1 MDPRDEREI
10 EQALAS
16 LASDKQPES
25 MPADVASRF
34 DAHLKSL
41 VAEDATVIRSN
52 RFGKSFAESITKNT
66 SWLAAASI
74 LTVMAFVGINGLSD
88 DGTTVIPPITSEETA
103 APTTSE
109 ETTAPTTSEPT
120 DSIDSTAPA
129 TEATAAPTSEPEIP
143 TTPAPQDG
151 GTIYGNG
158 EDVGRDLSQAV
169 RSTNSGANYGGYI
182 GPIAEKIRPLEL
194 PGSLTSLSGTHQAC
208 IKSLGISGITIGVDL
223 GTYKGSKITAY
234 WIATGT
240 FERGAVLVSPGC
252 NKITFVKE

>member
-41 VAEDATVIRSN
+41 VAEDATVIRSA
-52 RFGKSFAESITKNT
+52 RFGKSFADRITKNS

-74 LTVMAFVGINGLSD
+74 LTVMAFVGVNGLSD
-88 DGTTVIPPITSEETA
+88 DGTTVIPPI
-103 APTTSE
+103 TSE

-120 DSIDSTAPA
+120 DSIDSTSPA
-129 TEATAAPTSEPEIP
+129 TDATAAPTSEPEIP

-151 GTIYGNG
+151 GAIYGNG
-158 EDVGRDLSQAV
+158 EDVGRDLTQAV

-182 GPIAEKIRPLEL
+182 GPIAEKILPLEL
-194 PGSLTSLSGTHQAC
+194 PGSLTSLTNTQQAC

-252 NKITFVKE
+252 NKIAFVKE

>member
-41 VAEDATVIRSN
+41 VAEDATVIRSA
-52 RFGKSFAESITKNT
+52 RFGKSFADRITKNT

-88 DGTTVIPPITSEETA
+88 DGTTLIPPITSEETA

-109 ETTAPTTSEPT
+109 PT
-120 DSIDSTAPA
+120 DSIDSTSPA
-129 TEATAAPTSEPEIP
+129 TEAPAAPTSEPEIP

-151 GTIYGNG
+151 GAIYGNG

-182 GPIAEKIRPLEL
+182 GPIAEKILPLEL
-194 PGSLTSLSGTHQAC
+194 PGSLTSLTSTQQAC

>member
-34 DAHLKSL
+34 DAHLNSL
-41 VAEDATVIRSN
+41 IAEDATVIRSN
-52 RFGKSFAESITKNT
+52 RFRKTFAERVTKNS

-74 LTVMAFVGINGLSD
+74 LTVMAFVGVNGLSN
-88 DGTTVIPPITSEETA
+88 DGTTIIPPI
-103 APTTSE
+103 TSE
-109 ETTAPTTSEPT
+109 ETTAPTTEEPT
-120 DSIDSTAPA
+120 DS
-129 TEATAAPTSEPEIP
+129 TEPTSPGSEPTSAPTSEPKIP

-151 GTIYGNG
+151 GAIYGNG
-158 EDVGRDLSQAV
+158 DDVGSDLSQAV
-169 RSTNSGANYGGYI
+169 RTTNSGANYGGYI
-182 GPIAEKIRPLEL
+182 GPIAEKILPLDM

-208 IKSLGISGITIGVDL
+208 IKSLGISGITIGVDS

>member
-34 DAHLKSL
+34 DAHLNSL

-52 RFGKSFAESITKNT
+52 RFGKTFAERVTKNS

-74 LTVMAFVGINGLSD
+74 LTVMAFVGVNGLSN

-103 APTTSE
+103 APITE
-109 ETTAPTTSEPT
+109 EPT
-120 DSIDSTAPA
+120 DSVDSTEPAPQ
-129 TEATAAPTSEPEIP
+129 ATAEPTSEPKIP

-151 GTIYGNG
+151 GAIYGNG
-158 EDVGRDLSQAV
+158 EDVGSDLSEAV
-169 RSTNSGANYGGYI
+169 RATNSGANYGGYI
-182 GPIAEKIRPLEL
+182 GPIAEKILPLEL

-208 IKSLGISGITIGVDL
+208 IKSLGISGITIGVDS

>member
-10 EQALAS
+10 DQALAS
-16 LASDKQPES
+16 LASDKQPEP

-41 VAEDATVIRSN
+41 IADDATVVRSN
-52 RFGKSFAESITKNT
+52 RFGKTFAERITKNT

-74 LTVMAFVGINGLSD
+74 LTVMAFVGVNGLSN
-88 DGTTVIPPITSEETA
+88 DGTTVIPPITSEET
-103 APTTSE
+103 
-109 ETTAPTTSEPT
+109 TAPTTEEPT
-120 DSIDSTAPA
+120 DSTDSLSPGSEPTS
-129 TEATAAPTSEPEIP
+129 AATSEPEIP

-151 GTIYGNG
+151 GAIYGNG
-158 EDVGRDLSQAV
+158 EDVGRDLTQTV
-169 RSTNSGANYGGYI
+169 RSTNSGANYGGYL
-182 GPIAEKIRPLEL
+182 GPIAEKILPLEL
-194 PGSLTSLSGTHQAC
+194 PGSLTSLTSTQQAC

-223 GTYKGSKITAY
+223 GTYKGSKISAY

>member
-16 LASDKQPES
+16 LASEKQPES

-34 DAHLKSL
+34 DAHLNSL

-52 RFGKSFAESITKNT
+52 RFGKTFAERITKNS

-74 LTVMAFVGINGLSD
+74 LTVMAFVGVNGLSN
-88 DGTTVIPPITSEETA
+88 DGTTVIPPITSEET
-103 APTTSE
+103 
-109 ETTAPTTSEPT
+109 TAPTTNEPT
-120 DSIDSTAPA
+120 DSVDSTEPAAPA
-129 TEATAAPTSEPEIP
+129 TDATAEPTSEPEIP

-151 GTIYGNG
+151 GAIYGNG
-158 EDVGRDLSQAV
+158 EDVGSDLSEAV
-169 RSTNSGANYGGYI
+169 RATNSGANYGGYI
-182 GPIAEKIRPLEL
+182 GPIAEKILPLEL

-208 IKSLGISGITIGVDL
+208 IKSLGISGITIGVDS

-252 NKITFVKE
+252 SKITFVKE

>member
-41 VAEDATVIRSN
+41 VAEDATVIRSA
-52 RFGKSFAESITKNT
+52 RFGKSFAERVTKNS

-74 LTVMAFVGINGLSD
+74 LTVMAFVGVNGLSD
-88 DGTTVIPPITSEETA
+88 DGTTVIPPITSEET
-103 APTTSE
+103 
-109 ETTAPTTSEPT
+109 TAPTTSEPT
-120 DSIDSTAPA
+120 DSVDSTSPA
-129 TEATAAPTSEPEIP
+129 TDATAAPTSEPEIP

-151 GTIYGNG
+151 GAIYGNG
-158 EDVGRDLSQAV
+158 EDVGRDLTQAV

-182 GPIAEKIRPLEL
+182 GPIAEKILPLEL
-194 PGSLTSLSGTHQAC
+194 PGSLTSLTNTQQAC

-252 NKITFVKE
+252 NKIAFVKE

>member
-16 LASDKQPES
+16 LAGDKQPES

-41 VAEDATVIRSN
+41 IAEDATVIRSN
-52 RFGKSFAESITKNT
+52 RFGKTFAERITKNT

-74 LTVMAFVGINGLSD
+74 LTVMAFVGVNGLSN
-88 DGTTVIPPITSEETA
+88 DGTTVIPPITSEET
-103 APTTSE
+103 
-109 ETTAPTTSEPT
+109 TAPTTQEPA
-120 DSIDSTAPA
+120 DSVLPG
-129 TEATAAPTSEPEIP
+129 TEPSDAPTSEPEIP
-143 TTPAPQDG
+143 TSPAPQDG

-158 EDVGRDLSQAV
+158 EDVGSDLSQPV
-169 RSTNSGANYGGYI
+169 RTTNSGANYGGYL
-182 GPIAEKIRPLEL
+182 GPIAEKILPLEL

-208 IKSLGISGITIGVDL
+208 IKSLGISGISIGVDS

-234 WIATGT
+234 WIATGI

>member
-16 LASDKQPES
+16 LASDKQPET
-25 MPADVASRF
+25 MPADVATRF

-41 VAEDATVIRSN
+41 IADDATVIRSN
-52 RFGKSFAESITKNT
+52 RFGKTFGERITKNT

-74 LTVMAFVGINGLSD
+74 LTVMAFVGFNGLSN
-88 DGTTVIPPITSEETA
+88 DGTTVIPPITSEET
-103 APTTSE
+103 
-109 ETTAPTTSEPT
+109 TAPNTNEPT
-120 DSIDSTAPA
+120 DSTDQTTPESPVTVS
-129 TEATAAPTSEPEIP
+129 PTVEPEIP

-151 GTIYGNG
+151 GAIYGNG
-158 EDVGRDLSQAV
+158 EDVGSDLTQSV
-169 RSTNSGANYGGYI
+169 RTTNSGANYGSFI
-182 GPIAEKIRPLEL
+182 GPIAEKILPLEL
-194 PGSLTSLSGTHQAC
+194 PGSLTSLSGSNQAC
-208 IKSLGISGITIGVDL
+208 IKSLGISGITIGVDS

-234 WIATGT
+234 WIATGI

>member
-34 DAHLKSL
+34 DAHLKSR
-41 VAEDATVIRSN
+41 VAEDATVIRSA
-52 RFGKSFAESITKNT
+52 RFGKSFAERVTKNS

-74 LTVMAFVGINGLSD
+74 LTVMAFVGVNGLSN
-88 DGTTVIPPITSEETA
+88 DGTTVIPPITSEET
-103 APTTSE
+103 
-109 ETTAPTTSEPT
+109 TAPNTSEPT
-120 DSIDSTAPA
+120 DSVDSTSPA
-129 TEATAAPTSEPEIP
+129 TDATAAPTSEPEIP

-151 GTIYGNG
+151 GAIYGNG
-158 EDVGRDLSQAV
+158 EDVGRDLTQAV

-182 GPIAEKIRPLEL
+182 GPIAEKILPLEL
-194 PGSLTSLSGTHQAC
+194 PGSLTSLTSTQQAC

-252 NKITFVKE
+252 NKIAFVKE

>member
-16 LASDKQPES
+16 LASEKQPES

-41 VAEDATVIRSN
+41 VAEDATVIRSA
-52 RFGKSFAESITKNT
+52 RFGKSFAERVTKNS

-74 LTVMAFVGINGLSD
+74 LTVMAFVGVNGLSN
-88 DGTTVIPPITSEETA
+88 DGMTVIPPI
-103 APTTSE
+103 TSE

-120 DSIDSTAPA
+120 DSVDSTSPA
-129 TEATAAPTSEPEIP
+129 TDATAAPTSEPEIP

-151 GTIYGNG
+151 GAIYGNG
-158 EDVGRDLSQAV
+158 EDVGRDLTQAV

-182 GPIAEKIRPLEL
+182 GPIAEKILPLEL
-194 PGSLTSLSGTHQAC
+194 PGSLTSLTSTQQAC

-252 NKITFVKE
+252 NKIAFVKE

>member
-52 RFGKSFAESITKNT
+52 RFGKTFAERITKNT

-74 LTVMAFVGINGLSD
+74 LTVMTFVGINGLSN
-88 DGTTVIPPITSEETA
+88 DGTTVIPPI
-103 APTTSE
+103 TSE

-120 DSIDSTAPA
+120 DSVDSTSPA

-143 TTPAPQDG
+143 STPAPQDG
-151 GTIYGNG
+151 GAIYGNG
-158 EDVGRDLSQAV
+158 EDVGRDLTQAV
-169 RSTNSGANYGGYI
+169 RATNSGANYDGYI
-182 GPIAEKIRPLEL
+182 GQIAEEILPLEL
-194 PGSLTSLSGTHQAC
+194 PGSLTSLTSTQQAC

-252 NKITFVKE
+252 NKIAFVKE

>member
-52 RFGKSFAESITKNT
+52 RFGKSFAERITKNT

-74 LTVMAFVGINGLSD
+74 LTVMAFVGVNGLSN
-88 DGTTVIPPITSEETA
+88 DGTTVIPPITSEV
-103 APTTSE
+103 
-109 ETTAPTTSEPT
+109 TTAPTTDGSTGVTDSTDLGSEP
-120 DSIDSTAPA
+120 
-129 TEATAAPTSEPEIP
+129 TAAPTSEPEIP

-151 GTIYGNG
+151 GAIYGNG

-169 RSTNSGANYGGYI
+169 RTTNSGANYGGYL
-182 GPIAEKIRPLEL
+182 GPIAEKIMPLEL
-194 PGSLTSLSGTHQAC
+194 PGSLTSLTGTHQAC
-208 IKSLGISGITIGVDL
+208 IKSLGIFGITIGVDS

>member
-16 LASDKQPES
+16 LAGDKQPES

-41 VAEDATVIRSN
+41 IAEDATVIRSKL
-52 RFGKSFAESITKNT
+52 FGKTFAERITKNT

-74 LTVMAFVGINGLSD
+74 LTVMAFVGFNGLSN
-88 DGTTVIPPITSEETA
+88 DGTTVIPPITSEET
-103 APTTSE
+103 
-109 ETTAPTTSEPT
+109 TAPTTQEPA
-120 DSIDSTAPA
+120 DSVLPG
-129 TEATAAPTSEPEIP
+129 TEPSDAPTSEPEIP
-143 TTPAPQDG
+143 TSPAPQDG

-158 EDVGRDLSQAV
+158 EDVGSDLSQPV
-169 RSTNSGANYGGYI
+169 RTTNSGANYGGYL
-182 GPIAEKIRPLEL
+182 GPIAETILPLEL

-208 IKSLGISGITIGVDL
+208 IKSLGISGISIGVDS

-234 WIATGT
+234 WIATGI

-252 NKITFVKE
+252 SKITFVKE

>member
-41 VAEDATVIRSN
+41 VAEDATVIRSA
-52 RFGKSFAESITKNT
+52 RFGKSFAERVTKNS

-74 LTVMAFVGINGLSD
+74 LTVMAFVGVNGLSN
-88 DGTTVIPPITSEETA
+88 DGTTVIPPI
-103 APTTSE
+103 TSE

-120 DSIDSTAPA
+120 DSVDSTSPA
-129 TEATAAPTSEPEIP
+129 TDATAAPTSEPEIP

-151 GTIYGNG
+151 GAIYGNG
-158 EDVGRDLSQAV
+158 EDVGRDLTQAV

-182 GPIAEKIRPLEL
+182 GPIAEKILPLEL
-194 PGSLTSLSGTHQAC
+194 PGSLTSLTSTQQAC

-252 NKITFVKE
+252 NKIAFVKE

>member
-41 VAEDATVIRSN
+41 VAEDAAVIRSA
-52 RFGKSFAESITKNT
+52 RFGKSFAERVTKNS

-74 LTVMAFVGINGLSD
+74 LTVMAFVGVNGLSD
-88 DGTTVIPPITSEETA
+88 DGTTVIPPI
-103 APTTSE
+103 TSE

-120 DSIDSTAPA
+120 DSIDSTSPA
-129 TEATAAPTSEPEIP
+129 TDATPAPTSEPEIP

-151 GTIYGNG
+151 GAIYGNG
-158 EDVGRDLSQAV
+158 EDVGRDLTQAV
-169 RSTNSGANYGGYI
+169 RATNSGANYGGYI
-182 GPIAEKIRPLEL
+182 GPITEEILPLEL
-194 PGSLTSLSGTHQAC
+194 PGSLTSLTSTQQAC

>member
-52 RFGKSFAESITKNT
+52 RFGKTFAERITKNT

-74 LTVMAFVGINGLSD
+74 LTVMTFVGINGLSN
-88 DGTTVIPPITSEETA
+88 DGTTVIPPI
-103 APTTSE
+103 TSE

-120 DSIDSTAPA
+120 DSVDSTSPA

-143 TTPAPQDG
+143 STPAPQDG
-151 GTIYGNG
+151 GAIYGNG
-158 EDVGRDLSQAV
+158 EDVGRDLTQAV
-169 RSTNSGANYGGYI
+169 RVTNSGANYGGYI
-182 GPIAEKIRPLEL
+182 GPIAEEILPLEL
-194 PGSLTSLSGTHQAC
+194 PGSLTSLTSTQQAC

-252 NKITFVKE
+252 NKIAFVKE

>member
-10 EQALAS
+10 DQALAS
-16 LASDKQPES
+16 LASDKQPEA

-41 VAEDATVIRSN
+41 VADDATVIRSN
-52 RFGKSFAESITKNT
+52 RFGKTFAERITKNT

-74 LTVMAFVGINGLSD
+74 LTVMAFVGVNGISN
-88 DGTTVIPPITSEETA
+88 DGTTVIPPIAGEETM
-103 APTTSE
+103 APTTE
-109 ETTAPTTSEPT
+109 ESTDSTDLIAPGSEPT
-120 DSIDSTAPA
+120 S
-129 TEATAAPTSEPEIP
+129 APTSEPKIP

-151 GTIYGNG
+151 GAIYGNG
-158 EDVGRDLSQAV
+158 DDVGSDLTQAV
-169 RSTNSGANYGGYI
+169 RTTNSGANYGGYL
-182 GPIAEKIRPLEL
+182 GPIAEEILPLEL

-208 IKSLGISGITIGVDL
+208 IKSLGIFGITIGVDS

>member
-16 LASDKQPES
+16 LAGDKQPES

-41 VAEDATVIRSN
+41 MAEDATVIRSN
-52 RFGKSFAESITKNT
+52 RFGKTFTERITKNS

-74 LTVMAFVGINGLSD
+74 LTVMAFVGINGLSN
-88 DGTTVIPPITSEETA
+88 DGTTIIPPITSEESP
-103 APTTSE
+103 APTTTE
-109 ETTAPTTSEPT
+109 PIEPTEPTEPT
-120 DSIDSTAPA
+120 DSTSPASESTDS
-129 TEATAAPTSEPEIP
+129 PTTEPEIP
-143 TTPAPQDG
+143 TAPVTNG
-151 GTIYGNG
+151 GGSIYGNG
-158 EDVGRDLSQAV
+158 EDVGSDLTQSV
-169 RSTNSGANYGGYI
+169 RTTNSGANYGSFI

-194 PGSLTSLSGTHQAC
+194 PGSLTSLGSSHQAC
-208 IKSLGISGITIGVDL
+208 IKTLGISGITIGVDS

>member
-10 EQALAS
+10 DQALAS

-52 RFGKSFAESITKNT
+52 RFGKSFAESFTKNT

-74 LTVMAFVGINGLSD
+74 LTVMAFVGVNGLSN

-109 ETTAPTTSEPT
+109 PT
-120 DSIDSTAPA
+120 DSIDSTDSTWPA

-169 RSTNSGANYGGYI
+169 RSTSSGANYGGYI

-194 PGSLTSLSGTHQAC
+194 PGSLTSLPNSHQAC

>member
-10 EQALAS
+10 DQALAS
-16 LASDKQPES
+16 LASDKQPEP

-52 RFGKSFAESITKNT
+52 RFGKTFTERVTKNS

-74 LTVMAFVGINGLSD
+74 LTVMAFVGVNGLSNG
-88 DGTTVIPPITSEETA
+88 GTTVIPPITSEEPTA
-103 APTTSE
+103 PAVPSIDAPTDSTDSVSPGSE
-109 ETTAPTTSEPT
+109 PSSSLTSEPM
-120 DSIDSTAPA
+120 
-129 TEATAAPTSEPEIP
+129 IP

-151 GTIYGNG
+151 GAIYGNG
-158 EDVGRDLSQAV
+158 EDVGSDLSQSV
-169 RSTNSGANYGGYI
+169 RATNSGANYGGYI
-182 GPIAEKIRPLEL
+182 GPIAEKILPLDM
-194 PGSLTSLSGTHQAC
+194 PGSLTSLSGSNQAC
-208 IKSLGISGITIGVDL
+208 IKSLGISGITIGVDS

>member
-16 LASDKQPES
+16 LASDKQPET
-25 MPADVASRF
+25 MPADVATRF

-41 VAEDATVIRSN
+41 IADDATVIRSN
-52 RFGKSFAESITKNT
+52 RFGKSFGERITKNT

-74 LTVMAFVGINGLSD
+74 LTVMAFVGVNGLSN
-88 DGTTVIPPITSEETA
+88 DGTTVIPPITSEETTV
-103 APTTSE
+103 PSTD
-109 ETTAPTTSEPT
+109 EPT
-120 DSIDSTAPA
+120 DSTNPA
-129 TEATAAPTSEPEIP
+129 TPDSPATAAPTVEPEIP

-151 GTIYGNG
+151 GAIYGNG
-158 EDVGRDLSQAV
+158 EDVGSDLTQSV
-169 RSTNSGANYGGYI
+169 RSTNSGANYGSYL
-182 GPIAEKIRPLEL
+182 GPIAEKILPLEL

-208 IKSLGISGITIGVDL
+208 IKSLGISGITIGVDS
-223 GTYKGSKITAY
+223 GTYKGSKVTAY
-234 WIATGT
+234 WIATGV

>member
-16 LASDKQPES
+16 LASEKQPES

-34 DAHLKSL
+34 DAHLNSL

-52 RFGKSFAESITKNT
+52 RFGKTFAERITKNS

-74 LTVMAFVGINGLSD
+74 LTVMAFVGVNGLSN
-88 DGTTVIPPITSEETA
+88 DGTTVIPPITSEET
-103 APTTSE
+103 
-109 ETTAPTTSEPT
+109 TAPTTEEPT
-120 DSIDSTAPA
+120 DSVASTEPAAPA
-129 TEATAAPTSEPEIP
+129 TDATAKPTSEPEIP
-143 TTPAPQDG
+143 TTSAPQDG
-151 GTIYGNG
+151 GAIYGNG
-158 EDVGRDLSQAV
+158 EDVGRDLSEAV
-169 RSTNSGANYGGYI
+169 RATNSGANYGGYI
-182 GPIAEKIRPLEL
+182 GPIAEKILPLEL
-194 PGSLTSLSGTHQAC
+194 PGSLTSLSGNHQAC
-208 IKSLGISGITIGVDL
+208 IKSLGISGITIGVDS

-252 NKITFVKE
+252 SKITFVKE

>member
-41 VAEDATVIRSN
+41 IAEDALVIRSN
-52 RFGKSFAESITKNT
+52 RFGKTFAERITKNT

-74 LTVMAFVGINGLSD
+74 LTVMAFVGVNGLSN
-88 DGTTVIPPITSEETA
+88 DGTTVIPSM
-103 APTTSE
+103 TSE
-109 ETTAPTTSEPT
+109 ETTAPTTNEPT
-120 DSIDSTAPA
+120 DVTDSTDTTSPGSQ
-129 TEATAAPTSEPEIP
+129 ATAAPTSEPKIP
-143 TTPAPQDG
+143 ITPAPQDG
-151 GTIYGNG
+151 GAIYGNG
-158 EDVGRDLSQAV
+158 DDVGSDLTQAV
-169 RSTNSGANYGGYI
+169 RTTNSGANYGGYI
-182 GPIAEKIRPLEL
+182 GPIAEKILPLEL
-194 PGSLTSLSGTHQAC
+194 PGSLTSLTGTHQAC
-208 IKSLGISGITIGVDL
+208 IKSLGIFGITIGVDS

-252 NKITFVKE
+252 NKIAFVKE

>member
-16 LASDKQPES
+16 LAGDKQPEP

-52 RFGKSFAESITKNT
+52 RFGKTFTERVTKNS

-74 LTVMAFVGINGLSD
+74 LTVMAFVGVNGLSN
-88 DGTTVIPPITSEETA
+88 DGKTVIPPITSEET
-103 APTTSE
+103 
-109 ETTAPTTSEPT
+109 TAPTASGSGATSAPT
-120 DSIDSTAPA
+120 S
-129 TEATAAPTSEPEIP
+129 APTSEPDSGSTSETEIP
-143 TTPAPQDG
+143 TTAAPQDG
-151 GTIYGNG
+151 GMIYGNG
-158 EDVGRDLSQAV
+158 EDVGSDLSQSV
-169 RSTNSGANYGGYI
+169 RTTNSGANYGGYI
-182 GPIAEKIRPLEL
+182 GPIAEKILPLDM
-194 PGSLTSLSGTHQAC
+194 PGSLTSLSGSHQAC
-208 IKSLGISGITIGVDL
+208 IKSLGISGITIGVDS